1 MNSLTGID
9 LGNSLLQP
17 LRHWLEAIEIHN
29 PRLAR
34 SLCTIIPAHCPFEKD
49 IRFLGYNIF
58 HIPPLCKLNP
68 LYEQLVELRF
78 KSLTY
83 LVDECGDDA
92 TLYF

>member
-1 MNSLTGID
+1 MNSLTRID
-9 LGNSLLQP
+9 LGSSLLQP

-29 PRLAR
+29 PRLAQ
-34 SLCTIIPAHCPFEKD
+34 SLCKIIPARCPFERD
-49 IRFLGYNIF
+49 IRFLGHNVF
-58 HIPPLCKLNP
+58 HIPSLCKLNP
-68 LYEQLVELRF
+68 LYDQLVELRF